1 MFIFKILLVLI
12 SVSVFAEDSKSKI
25 IVGSAF
31 GYPPFTVVNTDNEM
45 NNFSVEL
52 FKAVAKVTELKIEFK
67 IGTWQK
73 IQLALKTGEIDAL
86 SLVPYSKEKE
96 AIFDFT
102 MPYAVSNTAI
112 FMRKDSKI
120 NIQSE
125 EDLRDKKIIVTPFD
139 ATHDYLKRYSLIN
152 NIHLVKTVS
161 RALHLLATDTNYDLA
176 FVPKLMGI
184 IIAKDSD
191 LDNIKIVMPNV
202 LIYELNYSFA
212 VKEGN
217 QVLLARLNKG
227 LSILKE
233 SGQYEEI
240 YDKWFK
246 IAQPNSIN
254 TEELYKYF
262 IIILS
267 ILIVTFG
274 IIILWF
280 WSIKQEIK
288 RRQQAEQK
296 LAKFNHKL
304 ESEVYNRTQELQKSN
319 DELCQVTE
327 TLNILNAEL
336 LYTAEKLE
344 DGRNSFQCVVEQNT
358 IGIMVID
365 HTGIINF
372 FNSAMQAQLSDY
384 KLEIG
389 KKFDVPTSNQVE
401 VKITLSN
408 NEIGTA
414 EMNMVDTIWEDE
426 LAYLL
431 TLHDITK
438 TKNAHIASE
447 VEKDMLSKQVKKR
460 TIELSRANAE
470 LARAARLKDEFM
482 ANMSHELR
490 TPLNA
495 VLTMS
500 ELLTDGIYGN
510 INQEQLEA
518 VGHIDKGGRHL
529 LSLINDILDLS
540 KIEAGKMELKPKV
553 VIIGEVC
560 FACIQ
565 MVKQMALQKR
575 VKITFTCD
583 DEVKTI
589 MADERAL
596 KQILVNLLN
605 NAIKFTHEK
614 GQITLELQASIK
626 DKILHLIV
634 TDTGIGIPE
643 HELKNLFKPFVQIKS
658 SLNREHEGTGLG
670 LALVYKLAELH
681 GGSVQVKSK
690 IEQGSKFTVSLPWQE
705 NNSSPAI
712 DEQKH
717 YNKKI
722 QIRHVSALILIAED
736 NEINI
741 IAIHNGLTGYGYK
754 VDIAR
759 DGIEAVQIAQEI
771 NPAII
776 IMDIQMPGM
785 DGLTA
790 IRQIRADKQLDKTPI
805 IALTALAMP
814 GDKEH
819 CITAGANIYLSKPVN
834 IKQLVEKIEELLD

>member
-12 SVSVFAEDSKSKI
+12 SVSIFTEDSESKI
-25 IVGSAF
+25 IVGSEF
-31 GYPPFTVVNTDNEM
+31 DYPPFAIVNENNEADG
-45 NNFSVEL
+45 FSVEL
-52 FKAVAKVTELKIEFK
+52 FKEVAKAIELEVEFRVGAWSE
-67 IGTWQK
+67 IR
-73 IQLALKTGEIDAL
+73 LALENGEIDAL
-86 SLVPYSKEKE
+86 PLVSYSEE
-96 AIFDFT
+96 RDEVFDFT
-102 MPYAVSNTAI
+102 MSHTVSDAVI
-112 FMRKDSKI
+112 FARKGSKL
-120 NIQSE
+120 NVKSE
-125 EDLRDKKIIVTPFD
+125 KDLIGKKIIVMRSD
-139 ATHDYLKRYSLIN
+139 ATHDYLVKHNITQD
-152 NIHLVKTVS
+152 IHLVKTVS
-161 RALHLLATDTNYDLA
+161 RALHLLATDQNYDFA
-176 FVPKLMGI
+176 FVPKLVSI
-184 IIAKDSD
+184 IITKDSG
-191 LDNIKIVMPNV
+191 LANIEMVGPHILV
-202 LIYELNYSFA
+202 YERGYSFA

-217 QVLLARLNKG
+217 QALLTRLNKG
-227 LSILKE
+227 LSIIKE
-233 SGQYEEI
+233 SGQYNAI

-246 IAQPNSIN
+246 ITSSKDAHIGWF
-254 TEELYKYF
+254 YKYS
-262 IIILS
+262 IIILTIS
-267 ILIVTFG
+267 AIILC
-274 IIILWF
+274 IIILLF
-280 WSIKQEIK
+280 WSIKLEIK
-288 RRQQAEQK
+288 RRTKVEQK
-296 LAKFNHKL
+296 LAKCNYELDNK
-304 ESEVYNRTQELQKSN
+304 VNNRTQELQKSN
-319 DELCQVTE
+319 NELCQATE
-327 TLNILNAEL
+327 MLNILNAEL
-336 LYTAEKLE
+336 LYAAEELE
-344 DGRNSFQCVVEQNT
+344 NSRNSFQCVVEQNT
-358 IGIMVID
+358 IGMMVID
-365 HTGIINF
+365 HSGIINF
-372 FNSAMQAQLSDY
+372 FNSAMQAQLSET

-389 KKFDVPTSNQVE
+389 KKFNVPISCQIE

-408 NEIGTA
+408 DEIGIA
-414 EMNMVDTIWEDE
+414 EMNIVDTIWEDE

-447 VEKDMLSKQVKKR
+447 AEKDMLSKQVKER

-495 VLTMS
+495 VLTIS
-500 ELLTDGIYGN
+500 ELLTDGIYGD
-510 INQEQLEA
+510 INQEQIKA
-518 VGHIDKGGRHL
+518 IGHIDKSGRHL

-540 KIEAGKMELKPKV
+540 KIQAGKMELKLKI

-575 VKITFTCD
+575 VKIIFTCD

-614 GQITLELQASIK
+614 GQITLELQANIK

-643 HELKNLFKPFVQIKS
+643 HELENLFKPFVQINSKLS
-658 SLNREHEGTGLG
+658 RDHEGTGLG

-705 NNSSPAI
+705 NNLSPAI
-712 DEQKH
+712 DKQKH
-717 YNKKI
+717 YNTKI
-722 QIRHVSALILIAED
+722 QIRHVSALILVAED
-736 NEINI
+736 NETNI
-741 IAIHNGLTGYGYK
+741 IAIHSGLTGYGYK

-759 DGIEAVQIAQEI
+759 DGVEAVQIAQEI
-771 NPAII
+771 NPEII

-819 CITAGANIYLSKPVN
+819 CIAAGANIYLSKPVN
-834 IKQLVEKIEELLD
+834 IKQLVEEIEELLD